1 MENPTIPINAVFTYA
16 VDTGEKI
23 VNETMGCGDMG
34 RKRTGVVE
42 EKTMAVHDGRRIRDA
57 FNLEAHGF
65 EFVDHK
71 TKMTNFYDEIEIRS
85 VYYREVEELVKHR
98 CKACS
103 CF

>member
-23 VNETMGCGDMG
+23 VNETMGYGDMG

-71 TKMTNFYDEIEIRS
+71 TKMTNFYDEIPGLYSSLNMTIMHYQTS
-85 VYYREVEELVKHR
+85 QMYW
-98 CKACS
+98 
-103 CF
+103 